1 VICPTCSYVNV
12 NNSAHVR
19 TPSLWDSTEQSHQPF
34 VFCYTNLFKSRLHS
48 NQSLQHPYLLS
59 PSLAVDM
66 ATSHPFSKMF
76 CYLLAFLLRLELGS
90 AVLFDASFNDISNST
105 YDYVIAG
112 CGISGL
118 VLARRL
124 SEDAEITVLCLEAG
138 TL

>member
-1 VICPTCSYVNV
+1 
-12 NNSAHVR
+12 
-19 TPSLWDSTEQSHQPF
+19 
-34 VFCYTNLFKSRLHS
+34 
-48 NQSLQHPYLLS
+48 
-59 PSLAVDM
+59 M